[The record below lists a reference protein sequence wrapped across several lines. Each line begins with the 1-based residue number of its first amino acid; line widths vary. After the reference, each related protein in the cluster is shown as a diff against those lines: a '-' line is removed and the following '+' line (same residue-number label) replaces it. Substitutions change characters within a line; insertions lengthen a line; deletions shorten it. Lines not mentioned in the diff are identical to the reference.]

1 MRLRVLGCSGGIGR
15 GLRTTSMLLD
25 GDVLIDAGTG
35 VGDLTHDEMRRIDHI
50 FVSHSHLDHVA
61 CIPFLLDTVGGLR
74 DVPVVVHAR
83 EETIAVLREH
93 LFNGKL
99 WPDFSRLPKEEAP
112 FLRFEAIA
120 EGQAVDLAGRRI
132 VALPANHVV
141 PALGYLLDS
150 GAGSL
155 AFSGDSGECPAFW
168 AALEAVENLRYLVME
183 TTFCNA
189 ERDLALVSRHYFPG
203 LLAQQLPRL
212 KQAAEV
218 YITHLEPFEQQ
229 RIMTEIA
236 AEVRGVIPK
245 RLNHGH
251 IFEF

>member
-1 MRLRVLGCSGGIGR
+1 MKLRVLGCSGGISR

-25 GDVLIDAGTG
+25 GDILIDAGTG
-35 VGDLTHDEMRRIDHI
+35 VGDLTLEEMRRIDHV
-50 FVSHSHLDHVA
+50 FLTHSHLDHVA
-61 CIPFLLDTVGGLR
+61 SLPFLLDTVGGMR
-74 DVPVVVHAR
+74 EQAVVVHAL
-83 EETIAVLREH
+83 EETIAVLRQH

-99 WPDFSRLPKEEAP
+99 WPDFTRLPSPEAP
-112 FLRFEAIA
+112 FVRFEAIA
-120 EGQAVDLAGRRI
+120 QGASVELAGRRI
-132 VALPANHVV
+132 VALPACHAV

-168 AALEAVENLRYLVME
+168 EALEKVENLRYLLIE
-183 TTFCNA
+183 TTFCDD
-189 ERDLALVSRHYFPG
+189 ERELALTSRHYFPD

-212 KQAAEV
+212 KQAAEI

-229 RIMTEIA
+229 RIMNEIA
-236 AEVRGVIPK
+236 AALGTSPK

-251 IFEF
+251 VFEF